1 MSKKKVAPDPKI
13 ETITKEW
20 ASRLRRMLEYQ
31 RENAADWQSN
41 ARLMLGDTTGTE
53 AEGIPKGVG
62 HRSKGLAYAWGLV
75 RSLVSEIYAQNP
87 QVLVEP
93 LNQELRQHGRII
105 TRIMQS
111 DMERMRVERVMNRA
125 IRDCFPFGYGA
136 VIEAVDNYVSVHVDD
151 DGEEQP
157 VLDGQHFH
165 LRRIHPN
172 DLLFD
177 PNGREYDL
185 SDHRFIGIRFYP
197 TIAWLRQEADRQKK
211 KGVAWRL
218 PENLDEAP
226 ESVPETKIG
235 QNNMEK
241 TQSTLGFGTMQESD
255 PEYRQVSVIELHD
268 KVRKKIVYVLEFNQF
283 EMASVPW
290 PAQFCMEGR
299 ELYPVTLI
307 YLNEPTEGF
316 YPIPELRPI
325 RPQLLELA
333 NLARMMRE
341 DAAQKFRKI
350 ATMAEFIDPA
360 QKGEIA
366 DMTKANNLL
375 AFDRRAIEEFFGEE
389 NVSRDFDV
397 RKLVGVLDDV
407 YVNRDHP
414 ARYAM
419 VEQEIQNILGYGP
432 ASRGGIPR
440 VRSAREAMLIADA
453 NESRL
458 QEKIGLV
465 EDAFRQICEK
475 HLMFLQQK
483 QEMTRYARNF
493 PEVARLAPFFAYNRD
508 QLKGE
513 FAFSIFGGSS
523 TPKNTDARKAQV
535 REMFQ
540 IMGPILQ
547 QAQIDI
553 RPLVE
558 VVAKAHGWDE
568 VDFLYRDVRKE
579 LLALAATS
587 FAVQHGQAQPQALL
601 EAVARV
607 VQTGLSEA
615 ELQAL
620 AQQIG
625 GAQQAGA
632 PPGAVPAQKPGML
645 RGDPDSLGTQAGVL

>member
-1 MSKKKVAPDPKI
+1 MKKKNASDPKPESI
-13 ETITKEW
+13 SKEW
-20 ASRLRRMLEYQ
+20 SSRLRRMIEYQ
-31 RENAADWQSN
+31 REHSTDWQTN
-41 ARLMLGDTTGTE
+41 DRLLTGDTTGVE
-53 AEGIPKGVG
+53 ADGIPKQASAK
-62 HRSKGLAYAWGLV
+62 SKGLAYAWGLV
-75 RSLVSEIYAQNP
+75 RSLTSEIYAQNP

-105 TRIMQS
+105 TRIVQS
-111 DMERMRVERVMNRA
+111 DMERMKVERVMNRA
-125 IRDCFPFGYGA
+125 IRDSFPYGYGA
-136 VIEAVDNYVSVHVDD
+136 VIEAVNNYVSVHVDE

-165 LRRIHPN
+165 LRRIHPS
-172 DLLFD
+172 DILFD

-197 TIAWLRQEADRQKK
+197 TITWLREEAERQKK

-218 PENLDEAP
+218 PDTLDETP
-226 ESVPETKIG
+226 ESVPETKLG

-241 TQSTLGFGTMQESD
+241 TQSSMGFGTSQETE
-255 PEYRQVSVIELHD
+255 PEYRQVAVIEIHD
-268 KVRKKIVYVLEFNQF
+268 KIRRKIIYVLEATQF
-283 EMASVPW
+283 QMAEMPW
-290 PAQFCMEGR
+290 PVQFNFEGR
-299 ELYPVTLI
+299 ELYPVTLV
-307 YLNEPTEGF
+307 YLNEPTTGF
-316 YPIPELRPI
+316 YPIPELRLI
-325 RPQLLELA
+325 RPQLLELG

-350 ATMAEFIDPA
+350 ATLAEFVDPA
-360 QKGEIA
+360 QKAEIA
-366 DMTKANNLL
+366 DMTKPNNLL
-375 AFDRRAIEEFFGEE
+375 AFDRHAIEEFFGEE
-389 NVSRDFDV
+389 NVGRDFDV
-397 RKLVGVLDDV
+397 RKLVGVLDDI

-419 VEQEIQNILGYGP
+419 VEQEIQSIIGYGP
-432 ASRGGIPR
+432 ANRGGIPR

-458 QEKIGLV
+458 QEKLSLV
-465 EDAFRQICEK
+465 EESFRQVCEK
-475 HLMFLQQK
+475 HLMFLQQT
-483 QEMTRYARNF
+483 QEVTRYARNF
-493 PEVARLAPFFAYNRD
+493 PEVAKLAPFFAYTRD
-508 QLKGE
+508 QIKGE
-513 FAFSIFGGSS
+513 FAFSVYGGSS

-568 VDFLYRDVRKE
+568 IDFLYRDVRKE
-579 LLALAATS
+579 LLALAAVS
-587 FAVQHGQAQPQALL
+587 FAVQQGQAQPQALL

-620 AQQIG
+620 AQQLG
-625 GAQQAGA
+625 GQQQGVA
-632 PPGAVPAQKPGML
+632 PPGMVPPEKPGML
-645 RGDPDSLGTQAGVL
+645 RGDADALGTQAGVI